1 MVACSGSEKLKM
13 NVDQSTAGV
22 SDYFELLKPRVM
34 SLAIFT
40 AIIGLL
46 VTPNH
51 VHPLLAVFSIIAI
64 GAGAGAAGAINMWYD
79 RDIDSIMDRTKSRP
93 IPSGRVKSEEAL
105 TLGIVL
111 SIFSIILLFVASNYI
126 AAAFLFIS
134 IMFYTFIYTMWLK
147 RYTPQNIVI
156 GGAAGALPPVIGWYA
171 VSQDF
176 SLFPV
181 ILFMIIFLW
190 TPPHFWALSLYRS
203 EDYQK
208 AGIPMLPV
216 VKGKKITRLN
226 IILYSLSLLIISP
239 SLWYLGFLG
248 NIYGII
254 SSLLTIVFIYF
265 SWNVYRKK
273 VGSEPALFKYS
284 ILYLFLL
291 FMVMPIDK
299 YIYIWIS

>member
-126 AAAFLFIS
+126 AAVFLFIS

>member
-126 AAAFLFIS
+126 AATFLFIS
-134 IMFYTFIYTMWLK
+134 IMFYTFIYTIWLK

-156 GGAAGALPPVIGWYA
+156 GGAAGALPPVIGWYT

-203 EDYQK
+203 DDYQK

>member
-22 SDYFELLKPRVM
+22 ADYFELLKPRVM

-134 IMFYTFIYTMWLK
+134 IMFYTFIYTIWLK

-203 EDYQK
+203 DDYQK

-248 NIYGII
+248 NIYGIV

>member
-22 SDYFELLKPRVM
+22 ADYFELLKPRVM

-46 VTPNH
+46 VTPNY
-51 VHPLLAVFSIIAI
+51 VHPLLAIFSIIAI

-134 IMFYTFIYTMWLK
+134 IMFYTFIYTIWLK

-156 GGAAGALPPVIGWYA
+156 GGAAGALPPVIGWYT

-203 EDYQK
+203 DDYQK

-265 SWNVYRKK
+265 SWNVYREK